1 MPSVPR
7 TVWNCPS
14 FSIVDGSFSELAYN
28 PATAAIAGT
37 CISTGHL
44 RIAENSTTIATLSV
58 TRESSGGDAPL
69 DEG

>member
-28 PATAAIAGT
+28 LATAAIAGT

-44 RIAENSTTIATLSV
+44 RIAENSTTIRQERLLLKQ
-58 TRESSGGDAPL
+58 RMRFPR
-69 DEG
+69 